1 MLINL
6 KEILTI
12 ADHDNIA
19 IGAFNTPNLE
29 CINAVIDA
37 AERLNVPVII
47 SHAELHED
55 VAPLAKIGPVMVQAA
70 KAAKVPVCVHLDHC
84 ETLDYMKQALELGF
98 TGVMY
103 DGSTLSYE
111 ENLENTKKAVEIAS
125 KYNCGVEAELG
136 AMAAREG
143 GEAAVSGQ
151 TAVGEGVRAVAA
163 AGKAMAGKAMAGEGV
178 RAVAAA
184 GKAMAGK
191 GRPFAPTGPV
201 YTDPDEAV
209 EFCKETKI
217 DALAPSFGTAHGIYK
232 NKPILDFE
240 RVKEISIRTR
250 LPLVMH
256 GGSGVSPEDYRKGI
270 ECGLRKINYYSY
282 MAKAGTQA
290 VIDKLQAGNVLFFH
304 DLALAAQ
311 KAMEEDVE
319 KAMRVFAGL

>member
-111 ENLENTKKAVEIAS
+111 ENLENTKKAVAMAS
-125 KYNCGVEAELG
+125 QYNCGVEAELG

-143 GEAAVSGQ
+143 GEAASGKA
-151 TAVGEGVRAVAA
+151 AVGEGVRAVAA
-163 AGKAMAGKAMAGEGV
+163 AGKSMAGKAMS
-178 RAVAAA
+178 
-184 GKAMAGK
+184 GK

-232 NKPILDFE
+232 SKPILDFE

>member
-84 ETLDYMKQALELGF
+84 ETLSYMKQALELGF

-143 GEAAVSGQ
+143 GEAASGK
-151 TAVGEGVRAVAA
+151 AL
-163 AGKAMAGKAMAGEGV
+163 AGKAAS
-178 RAVAAA
+178 
-184 GKAMAGK
+184 GK

-232 NKPILDFE
+232 SKPILDFD

-282 MAKAGTQA
+282 MAQAGTQA
-290 VIDKLQAGNVLFFH
+290 VAEKLQAGNVLFFP